1 MKIDLKKKE
10 IQKLFKDYDTF
21 SLNKENIKTRK
32 DFKKEKNS
40 RKVKKNYS

>member
-32 DFKKEKNS
+32 DQLKEKPS
-40 RKVKKNYS
+40 RKAKKNYS